1 MTLIQTVFSN
11 DRVIQV
17 SDRRLTKG
25 EGELVDDYYT
35 KLVLWNDCYTVGFT
49 GIARLDR
56 RQKRESTAQWIA
68 EVLSDYALFEPGV
81 VALRSALGD
90 KIKKLP
96 RSFDRR
102 LAVVLAGFDSFH
114 DGPVVACVTNMDMQT
129 YTSADPTNFDIWEL
143 SIGPGQAAGVHSIGA
158 KMNQV
163 QDNVL
168 TKQVRK
174 ALKRGDGVNPAVALM
189 VENQRSVAKTDKR
202 KTVGPDALCVHI
214 PRGTP
219 GSFGAVDGP
228 SVMSNLGGPSLP
240 TGISSF
246 GFFDRNGWQ
255 WKQESPLTAAGG
267 YVRENFASADP
278 DNPDNQTVGFRFL
291 KVPKQPE
298 STSS

>member
-1 MTLIQTVFSN
+1 MTLIQTVFSR

-25 EGELVDDYYT
+25 DGELVDDYYT

-56 RQKRESTAQWIA
+56 RQKKESTAQWIA
-68 EVLSDYALFEPGV
+68 EVLSDHAFFEHGVAALS
-81 VALRSALGD
+81 AALGD
-90 KIKKLP
+90 KIEKLP
-96 RSFDRR
+96 RNFDRR
-102 LAVVLAGFDSFH
+102 LAIVLAGFDALH

-129 YTSADPTNFDIWEL
+129 NTSADPTNFDIWEL
-143 SIGPGQAAGVHSIGA
+143 SIGTGQSAGVHSIGA
-158 KMNQV
+158 AMNEE
-163 QDNVL
+163 QDKVL
-168 TKQVRK
+168 TRQVRK
-174 ALKRGDGVNPAVALM
+174 ALKRGDGVNPAVQLM
-189 VENQRSVAKTDKR
+189 VENQRSVARTDKR

-219 GSFGAVDGP
+219 GLFGTLDGP

-246 GFFDRNGWQ
+246 GYFDRNGWQ
-255 WKQESPLTAAGG
+255 WKQESPLAASGG

-278 DNPDNQTVGFRFL
+278 DNPDNQTVGLRLL
-291 KVPKQPE
+291 KVPKQPNQ
-298 STSS
+298 T